1 MYAHTD
7 ELERGMI
14 EISIPFPLTDDRWLQ
29 EREGS
34 ADDWKCLLCKLMRD
48 IARKSPK
55 QIGEIPL
62 CQDHVCACNSDAGDF
77 DRRLSSL
84 HIFSFSLFLLAHRAH
99 SDPEASRGIYKKIFI
114 FVAHAQY
121 PKSPDPH
128 ELLPN
133 KAAESMAL
141 CVCCHGEHAVC
152 WSMGW
157 MSLVTCAKV
166 AVEKGCEEYFWL
178 CVRRAQNGLRSV
190 HHVYLSPLCPPEKE
204 HSAFYPRMSPV
215 VGIFGITSVLHLYF
229 IRARATTPED
239 TRRAPE
245 RRSCAYVPSELANFG
260 NISKLTAINGAELL
274 LEFIFRITPQTWMVL
289 DIQGSRGLKS
299 GATTYTMWPL

>member
-1 MYAHTD
+1 
-7 ELERGMI
+7 MI
-14 EISIPFPLTDDRWLQ
+14 SLGRVQKF
-29 EREGS
+29 
-34 ADDWKCLLCKLMRD
+34 
-48 IARKSPK
+48 
-55 QIGEIPL
+55 GEIPL
-62 CQDHVCACNSDAGDF
+62 CQDHVCACNSDARDF

-128 ELLPN
+128 ELSPN
-133 KAAESMAL
+133 KAAKSMTL

-215 VGIFGITSVLHLYF
+215 VDIFGITSVLYLYF
-229 IRARATTPED
+229 ISAIVLMCTRATTPEE

-245 RRSCAYVPSELANFG
+245 RRSCASVPSELANFG
-260 NISKLTAINGAELL
+260 NISKLAAINGVELM
-274 LEFIFRITPQTWMVL
+274 LELIFCLFAQPRMALISKEEVN
-289 DIQGSRGLKS
+289 
-299 GATTYTMWPL
+299 